1 MNTFYIAI
9 VIVILAIIGFNV
21 FNYLAQA
28 TQLTA
33 QGTTLIGEDVLKTGE
48 VVAGGILGGAV
59 GTVEGGIEGSI
70 KGARTALHRELDI
83 SPDEIIQN
91 ARDNV
96 RLTSYHP
103 SRSELSKKKLPSSE
117 NNEKGGYCLVGTNE
131 DELGNSRRACVR
143 VGVNDKCGSNKIFP
157 TMAVCVNP
165 SLRA

>member
-9 VIVILAIIGFNV
+9 VIVILAILGFNV
-21 FNYLAQA
+21 FHYLAQA
-28 TQLTA
+28 TQFTA
-33 QGTTLIGEDVLKTGE
+33 QGTKVIGEDVLKTGE
-48 VVAGGILGGAV
+48 VVAGGVLGGAV
-59 GTVEGGIEGSI
+59 GAVEGGVEGSI
-70 KGARTALHRELDI
+70 KGARNVLHRELDI

-103 SRSELSKKKLPSSE
+103 SRTELSKKKLVSSE
-117 NNEKGGYCLVGTNE
+117 DNEKGYCLIGTNE
-131 DELGNSRRACVR
+131 DELGNPRRACIR

-157 TMAVCVNP
+157 TMAVCINP